1 MSLSLTLAATSIA
14 QESSSHA
21 QLIHLRGPTRPHL
34 SFTIIG
40 SSLVQIY
47 IIKMLSMENFE
58 FAIVTSLNPVNAD
71 WNLSWLAM
79 WTDGQCLSR
88 RTPGQTE
95 SHWCEISVPCQR
107 DNTKVYL
114 QLYCTHFHSYWWWW
128 WNTFSTKYY
137 KQKKFW
143 WLLNY
148 WMLVAL
154 KFDAQPMM
162 EWTPTTIALM
172 RHFSN
177 ITLKKEGY
185 FHHHNHQKYQ
195 NHNQNYHFHHY
206 MVL

>member
-1 MSLSLTLAATSIA
+1 MASVCPDGPQARLRVIDAKYPFLAKETIQKCIFNYTVLIFIPTDDDDEILS
-14 QESSSHA
+14 
-21 QLIHLRGPTRPHL
+21 QLN
-34 SFTIIG
+34 
-40 SSLVQIY
+40 
-47 IIKMLSMENFE
+47 IKN
-58 FAIVTSLNPVNAD
+58 
-71 WNLSWLAM
+71 
-79 WTDGQCLSR
+79 
-88 RTPGQTE
+88 
-95 SHWCEISVPCQR
+95 
-107 DNTKVYL
+107 
-114 QLYCTHFHSYWWWW
+114 
-128 WNTFSTKYY
+128 
-137 KQKKFW
+137 QKKFW

>member
-1 MSLSLTLAATSIA
+1 MKFELAGDVDWWPVFVQTDPRPDWESLMRNIRSLPKRQYKS
-14 QESSSHA
+14 E
-21 QLIHLRGPTRPHL
+21 QLIK
-34 SFTIIG
+34 F
-40 SSLVQIY
+40 SSGHP
-47 IIKMLSMENFE
+47 F
-58 FAIVTSLNPVNAD
+58 
-71 WNLSWLAM
+71 SWLVFA
-79 WTDGQCLSR
+79 
-88 RTPGQTE
+88 
-95 SHWCEISVPCQR
+95 SVHLQL
-107 DNTKVYL
+107 YL